1 MNRLLALL
9 PQQGVQAQGQAID
22 GAFNTYYQAQQNRR
36 GNQLLDLQ
44 EQNAAFN
51 QERGNAL
58 LDIQEAQ
65 NTRAQE
71 AHDFQMNE
79 AEGARLY
86 KVFQVL
92 SGLDPEQ
99 RMTQI
104 ELMKDG
110 LRKRGFDD
118 DDWEMLATDEGL
130 AQGQKALS
138 AYAPDPSENSASD
151 PASVREYQFFNNLSD
166 QEKEAYLTM
175 KRANPT
181 YKFGDVPMRGN
192 QLSPTASAVT
202 EGATTSQEEAQKT
215 ITKQAATKAAT
226 TKAAETAIKKSEEA
240 FDKIAPIRQNISNYD
255 EAMRLIDEGAETG
268 VVAARLPSVKQAS
281 IELDNLQGK
290 LGLDVIGNT
299 TFGALSEAELRFAL
313 STALPKNLEGPALK
327 SWLQRKKA
335 SQQKL
340 LAYTER
346 AATFLG
352 TPGNTLADWVSL
364 QRSEALER
372 VPPEA
377 LDYLTKNPQD
387 AEFFQD
393 KYGVL
398 PDGF

>member
-36 GNQLLDLQ
+36 GNQLLGLQ

-79 AEGARLY
+79 AEGRRLL
-86 KVFQVL
+86 KTFKALKGVT
-92 SGLDPEQ
+92 DPELRQ
-99 RMTQI
+99 AQI

-110 LRKRGFDD
+110 LAKRGFDD
-118 DDWEMLATDEGL
+118 DDWGMLVSDEGL
-130 AQGQKALS
+130 DQGIQFLS
-138 AYAPDPSENSASD
+138 QYEDTSSGLID
-151 PASVREYQFFNNLSD
+151 PANVSEHKYFKRLSP
-166 QEKEAYLTM
+166 EGKEEYLTM
-175 KRANPT
+175 KRANPN
-181 YKFGDVPMRGN
+181 YKFGDVPMRGSH
-192 QLSPTASAVT
+192 LGATAVPVT
-202 EGATTSQEEAQKT
+202 EGASASQEEVQRT
-215 ITKQAATKAAT
+215 ITGQQAEKEASKEAA
-226 TKAAETAIKKSEEA
+226 KIAIKKSEEA

>member
-36 GNQLLDLQ
+36 GNQLLGLQ

-65 NTRAQE
+65 NARAQE
-71 AHDFQMNE
+71 AHDFQMDE

-138 AYAPDPSENSASD
+138 AYAP
-151 PASVREYQFFNNLSD
+151 
-166 QEKEAYLTM
+166 
-175 KRANPT
+175 
-181 YKFGDVPMRGN
+181 
-192 QLSPTASAVT
+192 
-202 EGATTSQEEAQKT
+202 
-215 ITKQAATKAAT
+215 
-226 TKAAETAIKKSEEA
+226 
-240 FDKIAPIRQNISNYD
+240 APD
-255 EAMRLIDEGAETG
+255 EAKVGR
-268 VVAARLPSVKQAS
+268 
-281 IELDNLQGK
+281 
-290 LGLDVIGNT
+290 
-299 TFGALSEAELRFAL
+299 
-313 STALPKNLEGPALK
+313 
-327 SWLQRKKA
+327 
-335 SQQKL
+335 
-340 LAYTER
+340 YR
-346 AATFLG
+346 AV
-352 TPGNTLADWVSL
+352 D
-364 QRSEALER
+364 
-372 VPPEA
+372 
-377 LDYLTKNPQD
+377 
-387 AEFFQD
+387 
-393 KYGVL
+393 L
-398 PDGF
+398 PDGSKINLDSASGDHTVLSEGESYDINILPEGLRKLVADQPREVQLNAIKTYTNSDAFLKRSQLEGKQGDKDAATLANSTAVIEQIDSALEQTNGLTVGLGGLLSVIPGTSARDLRSTLDTIQANIGFAQLQAMRDNSPTGGALGNVTERELNRLESVLDSLDQYQSEDGMRSALNNIRESYSIARGIINGTITMPETQQDFDAIPEGSIYIDPDDGKPYRK